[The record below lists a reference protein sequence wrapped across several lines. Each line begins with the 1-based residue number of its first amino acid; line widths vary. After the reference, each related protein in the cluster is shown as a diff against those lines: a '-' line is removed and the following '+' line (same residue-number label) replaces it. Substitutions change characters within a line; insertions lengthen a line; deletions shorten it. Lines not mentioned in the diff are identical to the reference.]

1 MLHELLNALEETLF
15 MVFSAGLLTWVM
27 GLPIGALL
35 SVTNTGKI
43 LENKLIYKTLH
54 FCIHTMRSLPY
65 IVFMIAMIPFT
76 QFLVGAYEGCI
87 AAVVPLTLAAIPYF
101 AQLSEKALN
110 RIQPGII
117 EAAKAVGASPFQII
131 YKVLIPEA
139 LPNII
144 KALTLTLVHL
154 IGYSTI
160 AGAIGA
166 GGLGSLMIY
175 KGYHAF
181 HFDYVFAT
189 AVILIALI
197 HIIQFSG
204 HYIASGNMNRNSTA
218 L

>member
-1 MLHELLNALEETLF
+1 MLHDLLNALEETLF
-15 MVFSAGLLTWVM
+15 MVFSAGLLTWII
-27 GLPIGALL
+27 GLPLGALL

-43 LENKLIYKTLH
+43 LENQLLYKTLN
-54 FCIHTMRSLPY
+54 FCINTTRSLPY
-65 IVFMIAMIPFT
+65 IVFMIAIIPFT
-76 QFLVGAYEGCI
+76 QLLIGSYEGCI

-101 AQLSEKALN
+101 AQLSEKSIN

-117 EAAKAVGASPFQII
+117 EAAKAIGATPFQII

-139 LPNII
+139 LPNIV

-166 GGLGSLMIY
+166 GGLGGLMIA
-175 KGYHAF
+175 KGYQAF

-189 AVILIALI
+189 VITLMTLI
-197 HIIQFSG
+197 HIIQLCG
-204 HYIASGNMNRNSTA
+204 NYIANGTIGNNGNA
-218 L
+218 

>member
-1 MLHELLNALEETLF
+1 MLNELLNALEETLF
-15 MVFSAGLLTWVM
+15 MVFSAGLFTWMM
-27 GLPIGALL
+27 GLPIGVFL

-43 LENKLIYKTLH
+43 LENKLVYKILH
-54 FCIHTMRSLPY
+54 FCIHTTRSIPY
-65 IVFMIAMIPFT
+65 IAFMIAMIPFT

-87 AAVVPLTLAAIPYF
+87 AAVVPLTLAAIPHF

-117 EAAKAVGASPFQII
+117 EAAKAVGATTFQII

-144 KALTLTLVHL
+144 KALTMTLNHL

-160 AGAIGA
+160 AGALGA
-166 GGLGSLMIY
+166 GGLGSLVIY
-175 KGYHAF
+175 KGYHDF
-181 HFDYVFAT
+181 HFDYVLAT
-189 AVILIALI
+189 LVILMALI

-204 HYIASGNMNRNSTA
+204 NYIANGNMSRNSNA
-218 L
+218 

>member
-15 MVFSAGLLTWVM
+15 MVFSAGLLTLII

-35 SVTNTGKI
+35 SITHTGKI
-43 LENKLIYKTLH
+43 LENNGIYKTLY
-54 FCIHTMRSLPY
+54 FWIYAIRSVPY
-65 IVFMIAMIPFT
+65 IVLMIAIIPLT
-76 QFLVGAYEGCI
+76 QFLVGVYEGCI
-87 AAVVPLTLAAIPYF
+87 AAVVPLTLAAIPHF

-110 RIQPGII
+110 RIQPGVI

-144 KALTLTLVHL
+144 KALTITLVQL

-160 AGAIGA
+160 AGAVGA

-175 KGYHAF
+175 KGYHDF
-181 HFDYVFAT
+181 HFDYVLAT
-189 AVILIALI
+189 VVILIALI
-197 HIIQFSG
+197 QIIQLSG
-204 HYIASGNMNRNSTA
+204 NYIASGNINHHHNA
-218 L
+218 